1 MADIMKNY
9 KFIRYGKK
17 IIILDKDTSRC
28 TDFDVV
34 NQTKIYIYADSLSCL
49 HKFFYEMIAKVDMR
63 YIAKFSELL
72 SDNKTMKISDLG
84 LLWDAISKN
93 YKLLEYDELDE
104 QKQVSRTIITPFK
117 NNMDYLKNE
126 LGFEWDYA
134 TKGNT
139 YLSFINNKIIFDFK

>member
-1 MADIMKNY
+1 MKNY

-104 QKQVSRTIITPFK
+104 QETLVV
-117 NNMDYLKNE
+117 
-126 LGFEWDYA
+126 
-134 TKGNT
+134 
-139 YLSFINNKIIFDFK
+139 INYMFRR